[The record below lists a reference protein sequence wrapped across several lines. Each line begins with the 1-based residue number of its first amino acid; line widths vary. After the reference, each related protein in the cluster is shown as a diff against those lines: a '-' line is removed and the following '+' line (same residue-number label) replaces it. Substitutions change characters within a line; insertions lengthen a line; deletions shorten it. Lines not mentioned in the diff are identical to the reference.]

1 VKLFKTVTAIIATI
15 ALLLTTAIPANAA
28 SDSIRYKTEKNQ
40 TIKKGKWTT
49 INFNGKTAIQGNGKR
64 SIFCYQVVINTKGKK
79 KPKYVKVR
87 MTRVKPGK
95 DDSTATNTYFFTS
108 KPGSKF
114 VASQCWNIVTK
125 HPVVLQVRI
134 SGGSKTYQTDI
145 TQFKM
150 WTPGA
155 DYPAD
160 FSDFIPE
167 TTIN

>member
-15 ALLLTTAIPANAA
+15 ALLLTTALPANA
-28 SDSIRYKTEKNQ
+28 SDTIRYKTEQNQ
-40 TIKKGKWTT
+40 TLKKNKWVTL
-49 INFNGKTAIQGNGKR
+49 NFNGKTSIQGNGER
-64 SIFCYQVVINTKGKK
+64 SLFCYQVVINTKGKK

-87 MTRVKPGK
+87 LTRIVPGPN
-95 DDSTATNTYFFTS
+95 DSTATNTYFFTD

-114 VASQCWNIVTK
+114 VASQCWTIFTK
-125 HPVVLQVRI
+125 HPVVVQVRVT
-134 SGGSKTYQTDI
+134 GGSATYNTDI
-145 TQFKM
+145 SQFKM

-155 DYPAD
+155 DYPED

>member
-1 VKLFKTVTAIIATI
+1 MYKKFLAYIFSIVLVFSYIP
-15 ALLLTTAIPANAA
+15 PANAS

-40 TIKKGKWTT
+40 TIKRGKWTT

-64 SIFCYQVVINTKGKK
+64 SLFCYQVVLNTKGKK

-95 DDSTATNTYFFTS
+95 NDSTATNTYFFTS

-134 SGGSKTYQTDI
+134 SGGSKSYTTDI

-150 WTPGA
+150 WTPNA
-155 DYPAD
+155 EYPSD

>member
-1 VKLFKTVTAIIATI
+1 MHKKFLAFIISI
-15 ALLLTTAIPANAA
+15 ILVFSYIPPANAS
-28 SDSIRYKTEKNQ
+28 SDSIRYKTESNQ
-40 TIKKGKWTT
+40 TIKRGKWTT

-64 SIFCYQVVINTKGKK
+64 SLFCYQVVLNTNGKK

-87 MTRVKPGK
+87 MVRVKPGK

-125 HPVVLQVRI
+125 HPVVLQVRV
-134 SGGSKTYQTDI
+134 SGGSESYKTDI
-145 TQFKM
+145 SQFKM
-150 WTPGA
+150 WTPNA
-155 DYPAD
+155 EYPSD

>member
-1 VKLFKTVTAIIATI
+1 MGKKLIAIICSISLFAFSST
-15 ALLLTTAIPANAA
+15 PAYAA

-49 INFNGKTAIQGNGKR
+49 LNFNGKTAIQGNGKR
-64 SIFCYQVVINTKGKK
+64 SLFCYQVVLNTKGKK
-79 KPKYVKVR
+79 KPKYVKIR
-87 MTRVKPGK
+87 MTRLKPGK

-108 KPGSKF
+108 KPDKKF

-134 SGGSKTYQTDI
+134 SGGSNSYTTDI
-145 TQFKM
+145 SQFKM

-155 DYPAD
+155 DYPSD

-167 TTIN
+167 VTIN

>member
-1 VKLFKTVTAIIATI
+1 MHKKLLASIFSIVLVFSYIP
-15 ALLLTTAIPANAA
+15 PANAS

-64 SIFCYQVVINTKGKK
+64 SLFCYQVVLNTKGKK

-134 SGGSKTYQTDI
+134 SGGSKSYTTDI

-150 WTPGA
+150 WTPNA
-155 DYPAD
+155 EYPSD

-167 TTIN
+167 TNIN

>member
-1 VKLFKTVTAIIATI
+1 MYKKFLASIFSIVLVFSYIP
-15 ALLLTTAIPANAA
+15 PANAS

-49 INFNGKTAIQGNGKR
+49 INFNGKTRIQGNGKR
-64 SIFCYQVVINTKGKK
+64 SLFCYQVVLNTKGKK

-87 MTRVKPGK
+87 MVRVGSGK
-95 DDSTATNTYFFTS
+95 NDSTATNTYFFTS

-134 SGGSKTYQTDI
+134 SGGSKSYTTDI

-150 WTPGA
+150 WTPNA
-155 DYPAD
+155 KYPSD

-167 TTIN
+167 ITIN

>member
-1 VKLFKTVTAIIATI
+1 MHKKLLASIFSIVLVFSYIP
-15 ALLLTTAIPANAA
+15 PANAS

-40 TIKKGKWTT
+40 TIKRGKWTT
-49 INFNGKTAIQGNGKR
+49 VNFNGKTEIQGNGKR
-64 SIFCYQVVINTKGKK
+64 SLFCYQVVLDTKGKK

-95 DDSTATNTYFFTS
+95 DDNTATNTYFFTE

-134 SGGSKTYQTDI
+134 SGGSKTYKTDI
-145 TQFKM
+145 SQFKM
-150 WTPGA
+150 WTPNA
-155 DYPAD
+155 EYPSD

>member
-1 VKLFKTVTAIIATI
+1 MHKKFLAYIFSVMLVFSYIP
-15 ALLLTTAIPANAA
+15 PANAS
-28 SDSIRYKTEKNQ
+28 SDSIRYKTENNQ

-64 SIFCYQVVINTKGKK
+64 SLFCYQVVLDTKGKK

-134 SGGSKTYQTDI
+134 SGGSSSYKTDI
-145 TQFKM
+145 SQFKM
-150 WTPGA
+150 WTPNA
-155 DYPAD
+155 EYPSD

-167 TTIN
+167 TIIN

>member
-1 VKLFKTVTAIIATI
+1 MHKKLLAYIFSIVLVFSYIP
-15 ALLLTTAIPANAA
+15 PANAS
-28 SDSIRYKTEKNQ
+28 SDSIRYKTENNQ
-40 TIKKGKWTT
+40 TIKRGKWTT
-49 INFNGKTAIQGNGKR
+49 INFNGKTEIQGNGKR
-64 SIFCYQVVINTKGKK
+64 SLFCYQVVLNTKGKK

-95 DDSTATNTYFFTS
+95 NDSTATNTYFFTE

-114 VASQCWNIVTK
+114 VASQCWNIITT

-134 SGGSKTYQTDI
+134 SGGSPTYKTDI

-150 WTPGA
+150 WTPNA
-155 DYPAD
+155 EYPED
-160 FSDFIPE
+160 FSNFIPK

>member
-1 VKLFKTVTAIIATI
+1 MWKKLIILICSTS
-15 ALLLTTAIPANAA
+15 LLLSGSSPTNA
-28 SDSIRYKTEKNQ
+28 SDSIRYKTTKDQ

-49 INFNGKTAIQGNGKR
+49 INFNGKTSIKGNGKR
-64 SIFCYQVVINTKGKK
+64 SLFCYQVVLNTKSKK

-87 MTRVKPGK
+87 MVRVGSGK
-95 DDSTATNTYFFTS
+95 NNSTATNTYFFTS

-134 SGGSKTYQTDI
+134 SGGSNSYTTDI
-145 TQFKM
+145 SQFKM
-150 WTPGA
+150 WTPSG
-155 DYPAD
+155 DYPSD

-167 TTIN
+167 TTID

>member
-1 VKLFKTVTAIIATI
+1 MYKKLLASIFSIVLVFSYIP
-15 ALLLTTAIPANAA
+15 PANAS

-64 SIFCYQVVINTKGKK
+64 SLFCYQVVLNTKGKK

-150 WTPGA
+150 WTPNA
-155 DYPAD
+155 EYPSD

>member
-1 VKLFKTVTAIIATI
+1 MFQKVIATVI
-15 ALLLTTAIPANAA
+15 SVLLVFAQATPANA
-28 SDSIRYKTEKNQ
+28 SESVRYKTEKNQ

-49 INFNGKTAIQGNGKR
+49 LNFNGKTSIQGNGKR
-64 SIFCYQVVINTKGKK
+64 SLFCYQVVLNTKGKK
-79 KPKYVKVR
+79 NPKYVKVR
-87 MTRVKPGK
+87 MVRVGSGK
-95 DDSTATNTYFFTS
+95 GDATATNTYFFTS
-108 KPGSKF
+108 KPDKKF

-125 HPVVLQVRI
+125 HPVILQVRI
-134 SGGSKTYQTDI
+134 SGGSPSYKTDI
-145 TQFKM
+145 AQFKM

>member
-1 VKLFKTVTAIIATI
+1 MHKKLLASIFSIVLVFSYIP
-15 ALLLTTAIPANAA
+15 PANAS

-49 INFNGKTAIQGNGKR
+49 INFNGKTRIQGNGKR
-64 SIFCYQVVINTKGKK
+64 SLFCYQVVLNTKGKK

-87 MTRVKPGK
+87 MVRVGSGK
-95 DDSTATNTYFFTS
+95 NDSTATNTYFFTS

-150 WTPGA
+150 WTPNA
-155 DYPAD
+155 EYPSD

>member
-1 VKLFKTVTAIIATI
+1 MWKKLIILI
-15 ALLLTTAIPANAA
+15 CSISLLISVSTPTNAA

-49 INFNGKTAIQGNGKR
+49 INFNGKTRIKGNGKR
-64 SIFCYQVVINTKGKK
+64 SLFCYQVVLNTKGKK

-87 MTRVKPGK
+87 MVRVGSGK
-95 DDSTATNTYFFTS
+95 NNSTATNTYFFTS

-134 SGGSKTYQTDI
+134 SGGSNSYTTDI
-145 TQFKM
+145 AQFKM
-150 WTPGA
+150 WTPSG
-155 DYPAD
+155 DYPSD

-167 TTIN
+167 TTID

>member
-1 VKLFKTVTAIIATI
+1 MHKKLLASIFSIVLVFSYIS
-15 ALLLTTAIPANAA
+15 PANAS
-28 SDSIRYKTEKNQ
+28 SDSIRYKTENNQ
-40 TIKKGKWTT
+40 TIKRGKWTT

-64 SIFCYQVVINTKGKK
+64 SLFCYQVVLNTKGKK

-150 WTPGA
+150 WTPNA
-155 DYPAD
+155 EYPSD

>member
-1 VKLFKTVTAIIATI
+1 MYKKLLASIFSVVLVFSYIS
-15 ALLLTTAIPANAA
+15 PANAS
-28 SDSIRYKTEKNQ
+28 SDSIRYKTEKSQ

-49 INFNGKTAIQGNGKR
+49 ISFNGKTRIKGNGKR
-64 SIFCYQVVINTKGKK
+64 SLFCYQIVLNTKGKK
-79 KPKYVKVR
+79 KPRYVKVR
-87 MTRVKPGK
+87 MVRVGSGK
-95 DDSTATNTYFFTS
+95 NNSTATNTYFFTK

-134 SGGSKTYQTDI
+134 SGGSKTYTTDI
-145 TQFKM
+145 SQFKM
-150 WTPGA
+150 WTPNGE
-155 DYPAD
+155 YPQD

>member
-1 VKLFKTVTAIIATI
+1 MYKKLLASIFSIVLVFSYIP
-15 ALLLTTAIPANAA
+15 PANAS

-40 TIKKGKWTT
+40 TIKRGKWTT

-64 SIFCYQVVINTKGKK
+64 SLFCYQVVLDTKGKK

-134 SGGSKTYQTDI
+134 SGGSPSYKTDI

-150 WTPGA
+150 WTPNA
-155 DYPAD
+155 EYPSD

>member
-1 VKLFKTVTAIIATI
+1 MNYKKILSALIATSLLIFTVT
-15 ALLLTTAIPANAA
+15 PVNAS
-28 SDSIRYKTEKNQ
+28 SDSVRYKTEKNQ

-64 SIFCYQVVINTKGKK
+64 SLFCYQVVLDTKGKK

-87 MTRVKPGK
+87 MVRVGSGK
-95 DDSTATNTYFFTS
+95 NDSTATNTYFFTS

-145 TQFKM
+145 AQFKM
-150 WTPGA
+150 WTPNA

-160 FSDFIPE
+160 FSDFIP
-167 TTIN
+167 TGSVQ

>member
-1 VKLFKTVTAIIATI
+1 MHKKFLSFIISI
-15 ALLLTTAIPANAA
+15 ILVFSYIPPANAS
-28 SDSIRYKTEKNQ
+28 SDSIRYKTESNQ
-40 TIKKGKWTT
+40 TIKRGKWTT
-49 INFNGKTAIQGNGKR
+49 LNFNGKTAIQGNGKR
-64 SIFCYQVVINTKGKK
+64 SLFCYQVVIDTKGKK

-108 KPGSKF
+108 KPESKF

-134 SGGSKTYQTDI
+134 SGGSSSYKTDI
-145 TQFKM
+145 SQFKM
-150 WTPGA
+150 WTPNA
-155 DYPAD
+155 EYPSD

-167 TTIN
+167 TTID

>member
-1 VKLFKTVTAIIATI
+1 MNIYKTIVAFIVGIS
-15 ALLLTTAIPANAA
+15 LLLTTAIPANAA

-49 INFNGKTAIQGNGKR
+49 INFNGKTRIQGNGKR
-64 SIFCYQVVINTKGKK
+64 SLFCYQVVLNTKGKK
-79 KPKYVKVR
+79 KPRYVKVR
-87 MTRVKPGK
+87 MVRVGSGK
-95 DDSTATNTYFFTS
+95 NNSTATNTYFFTS
-108 KPGSKF
+108 KTKSKF

-134 SGGSKTYQTDI
+134 SGGSSNYTTDI
-145 TQFKM
+145 SQFKM

-155 DYPAD
+155 SYPAD

-167 TTIN
+167 ATF

>member
-1 VKLFKTVTAIIATI
+1 MNKKLLASIFSIVLVFSYIP
-15 ALLLTTAIPANAA
+15 PANAS

-49 INFNGKTAIQGNGKR
+49 INFNGKTRIKGNGKR
-64 SIFCYQVVINTKGKK
+64 SLFCYQVVLNTKGKK

-87 MTRVKPGK
+87 MVRVGSGK
-95 DDSTATNTYFFTS
+95 NDSTATNTYFFTS
-108 KPGSKF
+108 KPKSKF

-134 SGGSKTYQTDI
+134 IGGSPRYSTDI
-145 TQFKM
+145 AQFKM
-150 WTPGA
+150 WTPNA
-155 DYPAD
+155 KYPKD
-160 FSDFIPE
+160 FSDFMPE

>member
-1 VKLFKTVTAIIATI
+1 MKIYKTITAIVATISLLLVTAT
-15 ALLLTTAIPANAA
+15 PSSAA
-28 SDSIRYKTEKNQ
+28 DSIRYKTEQNQ

-49 INFNGKTAIQGNGKR
+49 INFNGKTSIQGNGQR
-64 SIFCYQVVINTKGKK
+64 SLFCYQVVINTKGKK

-87 MTRVKPGK
+87 MVRAGSGK
-95 DDSTATNTYFFTS
+95 NDSTATNPYFFTS
-108 KPGSKF
+108 RPDKKF
-114 VASQCWNIVTK
+114 VASQCWTILTK

-134 SGGSKTYQTDI
+134 SGGSSSYKTDI
-145 TQFKM
+145 SQFKM

-167 TTIN
+167 TSIN

>member
-1 VKLFKTVTAIIATI
+1 MYKKLIASVFSV
-15 ALLLTTAIPANAA
+15 LLIFSQAAPANA

-49 INFNGKTAIQGNGKR
+49 INFNGKTSIQGNGKR
-64 SIFCYQVVINTKGKK
+64 SLFCYQVVLNTKGKK

-87 MTRVKPGK
+87 MVRVGSGK
-95 DDSTATNTYFFTS
+95 NNSTATNTYFFTT
-108 KPGSKF
+108 KPDKKF

-134 SGGSKTYQTDI
+134 SGGSKSYTTDI
-145 TQFKM
+145 AQFKM
-150 WTPGA
+150 WTPNVE
-155 DYPAD
+155 YPSD

>member
-1 VKLFKTVTAIIATI
+1 MWKKLIAIICSISLFFLSST
-15 ALLLTTAIPANAA
+15 PANAA
-28 SDSIRYKTEKNQ
+28 DSIRYKTEQNQ

-49 INFNGKTAIQGNGKR
+49 IKFNGKTSIQGNGKR
-64 SIFCYQVVINTKGKK
+64 SLFCYQVVLNTEGKK

-87 MTRVKPGK
+87 MTRLKPGK

-108 KPGSKF
+108 KPDKKF

-134 SGGSKTYQTDI
+134 SGGSNSYTTDI
-145 TQFKM
+145 SQFKM

-155 DYPAD
+155 DYPSD

-167 TTIN
+167 VTIN